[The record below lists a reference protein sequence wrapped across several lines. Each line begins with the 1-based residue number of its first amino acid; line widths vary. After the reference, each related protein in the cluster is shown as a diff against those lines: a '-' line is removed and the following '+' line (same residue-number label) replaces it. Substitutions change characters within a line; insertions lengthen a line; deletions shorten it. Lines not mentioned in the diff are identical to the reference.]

1 MRPEGSGTEWREEE
15 QTASHR
21 SVKGPGMRKS
31 SGPYH
36 RQFCGK
42 WQEMAVLG
50 CYGLGMQRQRFWP
63 VAHRKLVETQGGD
76 EIKSILN
83 MAGGLTWENASVSSK
98 YLK

>member
-1 MRPEGSGTEWREEE
+1 MERGRTDIQSQICERARDEK
-15 QTASHR
+15 
-21 SVKGPGMRKS
+21 VKWAVSQAVLWK
-31 SGPYH
+31 
-36 RQFCGK
+36 
-42 WQEMAVLG
+42 MAGNGVLG